1 MFIRGTIYLML
12 SQTVF
17 LLCGYGVHIFLARE
31 FGPAMYGNFG
41 VIISI
46 IVWFELAVIRGIPT
60 AVQNF
65 IAKDQKN
72 AFAIKNFFFYAQL
85 VIASILFIILLVSSP
100 LIANLLNDR
109 SLTDF
114 IRIAAFDLIIY
125 ALYALYV
132 SVQNG
137 LSEFKKQAIIMSSY
151 SLFRFL
157 SILLLVKLGFA
168 LKGALIG
175 NIIGSFTGMIIGIL
189 FCKLKKKEP
198 KPLHKKEFIQFAI
211 PTTLFF
217 IVVNLLYNIDLWY
230 VKSYLLNEAAGY
242 YTSAQN
248 LARLPL
254 FFFFAL
260 SFTLLPLLAKAIEE
274 RNYEEAVTYICQ
286 SLRILALVLLPVI
299 LLVNATSEPLIEMLY
314 SEKYM
319 PSVSILNILI
329 IAFSLLAFYITM
341 TTILIAKNKPAIPLI
356 ITFCLVLLDIMLNY
370 KLIPIWGT
378 LGAAVSTTFT
388 ACVGSMIIGFWV
400 FKDYGVNFKI
410 ISLVKIITAS
420 LIVFAVSNLYSTKG
434 EWLIVNY
441 ILLLSVYIGLL
452 VFFREISRAELLTV
466 RSFLL
471 KR

>member
-1 MFIRGTIYLML
+1 MLIRGTIYLML
-12 SQTVF
+12 SQVVF

-31 FGPAMYGNFG
+31 FGPTMYGNFG

-72 AFAIKNFFFYAQL
+72 AFAIKKFFFYIQL
-85 VIASILFIILLVSSP
+85 LIATILFIILLVSSP
-100 LIANLLNDR
+100 LIANLLNDGA
-109 SLTDF
+109 LTDF

-125 ALYALYV
+125 AIYALYV

-137 LSEFKKQAIIMSSY
+137 LGEFKKQAIIISCY
-151 SLFRFL
+151 SLFRGL
-157 SILLLVKLGFA
+157 SIILLVKLGFA

-175 NIIGSFTGMIIGIL
+175 NMIGSFAGMVIGIS
-189 FCKLKKKEP
+189 FCKLEKKKP
-198 KPLHKKEFIQFAI
+198 KTLNKKGFVQFVI

-217 IVVNLLYNIDLWY
+217 LVVNLLYNIDLWY
-230 VKSYLLNEAAGY
+230 VKAYLLKEAAGY

-248 LARLPL
+248 LAKVPL

-274 RNYEEAVTYICQ
+274 RNYEKAVTYISQ
-286 SLRILALVLLPVI
+286 SVRILALVLLPVI

-329 IAFSLLAFYITM
+329 IAFSLLAFYISMATV
-341 TTILIAKNKPAIPLI
+341 LIAKNEPSIPFI
-356 ITFCLVLLDIMLNY
+356 ITFCLVLFDIILNSR
-370 KLIPIWGT
+370 LIPLWGT
-378 LGAAVSTTFT
+378 VGAAVSTTFT
-388 ACVGSMIIGFWV
+388 ACVGAVIIGFWV
-400 FKDYGVNFKI
+400 FKDYRVDFKI
-410 ISLVKIITAS
+410 MSLVKIITAS
-420 LIVFAVSNLYSTKG
+420 LVVFAVSNLYSTRG
-434 EWLIVNY
+434 EWLIANY

-452 VFFREISRAELLTV
+452 IFFREISREELLSA
-466 RSFLL
+466 RRLLL
-471 KR
+471 KH